1 MRLYVTAK
9 TEMTDLV
16 IDYIE
21 VKLQS
26 GETVSLNWDESNY
39 GINDGLFTATY
50 KGVYFDEEYANGR
63 INELRNMQI
72 TEVGIY
78 SESEEP
84 TTIAIVHVTVEDND
98 FERLD
103 FIGLLY
109 QEGDFKFTVPLGDEH
124 EIKYPDEPIDCTR
137 LGFFDEVEEA
147 CWELFKSYSELLG
160 VELIPDNGDEDA
172 ISFDI
177 AKEIQ
182 DRILDIFLNAGVKLQ
197 FGTDER
203 KLDE

>member
-137 LGFFDEVEEA
+137 LGFFDEV
-147 CWELFKSYSELLG
+147 LG
-160 VELIPDNGDEDA
+160 
-172 ISFDI
+172 
-177 AKEIQ
+177 
-182 DRILDIFLNAGVKLQ
+182 R
-197 FGTDER
+197 R
-203 KLDE
+203 